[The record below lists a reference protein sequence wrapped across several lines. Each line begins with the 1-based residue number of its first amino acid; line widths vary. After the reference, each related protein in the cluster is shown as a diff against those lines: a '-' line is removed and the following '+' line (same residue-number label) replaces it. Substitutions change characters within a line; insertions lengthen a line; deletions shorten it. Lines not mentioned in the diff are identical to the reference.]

1 MIFFCSVLKEVGG
14 NDSLERIRMRENGF
28 RGSSLFSPVLTVPPS
43 GLCKQVQ
50 GRASGQ
56 PTLTPWREEQ
66 WGFAKGTLLIA
77 RGQPLAS
84 QPHSQTPFPR
94 SAGKEVGEVATQVYP

>member
-1 MIFFCSVLKEVGG
+1 MQGGQCRAEGTGYEMIFFCSVLKEVGG
-14 NDSLERIRMRENGF
+14 NDSLERIRMRENSF
-28 RGSSLFSPVLTVPPS
+28 RGSSLFSPVLTVPSS

-56 PTLTPWREEQ
+56 PALTQWREEQ

-77 RGQPLAS
+77 RGQPLFS
-84 QPHSQTPFPR
+84 
-94 SAGKEVGEVATQVYP
+94 